1 MIKFLDGKRIDS
13 SKKEPY
19 KILEQLGAHIT
30 QIIPRIVNRR

>member
-1 MIKFLDGKRIDS
+1 MIKFLDGKRIDT

-30 QIIPRIVNRR
+30 RITPRRVRR